1 MIELKTSY
9 TFSRV
14 PYITNDALDDYAE
27 ALVADFAP
35 ERLNTPGIF
44 DAEGFLEYYLGLTI
58 RYMQIRYDR
67 KVLGMTAFNTGVLK
81 VANEKTGLPD
91 AVPVEKGTVIL
102 DSSLTAKRSVPRLR
116 FTTLHEGVHWILHR
130 EAYSP
135 DNPFGH
141 IGIYENKFLAAKEGN
156 GDYVRSE
163 KERTDVER
171 MERQAD
177 FLSSAILMPRPA
189 LRKAYCDFFN
199 FYNEKPRRRIIRGA
213 SPLDDCYA
221 AQLPQYVAKLF
232 GVSEKAA
239 LIRLEKLTAIVDS
252 RTWRGARA

>member
-1 MIELKTSY
+1 MVELKTSY

-14 PYITNDALDDYAE
+14 PYITNGALDDYAE

-35 ERLNTPGIF
+35 ELLNTPGIF
-44 DAEGFLEYYLGLTI
+44 NAEGFIEYYLGLTM

-81 VANEKTGLPD
+81 VANEKTGLPEP
-91 AVPVEKGTVIL
+91 VPVAKGTIIL
-102 DSSLTAKRSVPRLR
+102 DTSLTAKQSVPRLR
-116 FTTLHEGVHWILHR
+116 FTTMHEGVHWILHR

-141 IGIYENKFLAAKEGN
+141 IGVYENRYLAAKEGN

-177 FLSSAILMPRPA
+177 FLSAAILMPRPA
-189 LRKAYCDFFN
+189 LRTAFRNFFDF
-199 FYNEKPRRRIIRGA
+199 YSEKPRRIIQG
-213 SPLDDCYA
+213 SSIMDDCFA
-221 AQLPQYVAKLF
+221 KQLPAYVSRLF

-239 LIRLEKLTAIVDS
+239 LIRLEKLTAIVDG
-252 RTWRGARA
+252 RTWRGAR